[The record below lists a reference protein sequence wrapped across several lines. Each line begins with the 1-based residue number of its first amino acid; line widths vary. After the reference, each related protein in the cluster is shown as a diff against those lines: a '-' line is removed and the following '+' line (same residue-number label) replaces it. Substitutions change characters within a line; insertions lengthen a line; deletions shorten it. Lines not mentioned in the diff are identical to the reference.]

1 MLRSIILLA
10 AFIVSST
17 AYAGVIGDINGD
29 GQVGLP
35 EAVYALQSTA
45 GIRSPLVSNDTLKN
59 VITVAKANGNFT
71 DPVAAVSSITDAS
84 ATNPYLVVIGPGVY
98 TITQTL
104 QMKEYVGIVGSGEN
118 VTKLTGAI
126 STGSSSSSAIISG
139 ASNSSLSSLTLENT
153 GGGAYSI
160 ALYNGT
166 VSPTISNVT
175 ALVSGGSS
183 NYGVYNY
190 NSSSPTMVD
199 VSATASGGSNN
210 YAVYN
215 SGSSPLMTGIIATAS
230 GGSYSYGIYN
240 SNSSSP
246 TMTNITATASQGTN
260 NTFGVW
266 NYGSSSPTMTNITAT
281 ASGEGW
287 VFGVQ
292 NENSSSPTM
301 TNVIATASGP
311 ASYGVY
317 NFSSSPVIRRSTMK
331 GDIYSLRTQITAA
344 TISQSTLLGPVFGAD
359 LNKCVA
365 CDNGSGTA
373 LGANCQ

>member
-1 MLRSIILLA
+1 
-10 AFIVSST
+10 V
-17 AYAGVIGDINGD
+17 N
-29 GQVGLP
+29 P
-35 EAVYALQSTA
+35 
-45 GIRSPLVSNDTLKN
+45 LKN
-59 VITVAKANGNFT
+59 VITVAKANGNFS
-71 DPVAAVSSITDAS
+71 DPVAAVNSITDAS
-84 ATNPYLVVIGPGVY
+84 AANPYLVVICPGVY
-98 TITQTL
+98 TVTQTL
-104 QMKEYVGIVGSGEN
+104 KMKSYVDIVGSGEN
-118 VTKLTGAI
+118 VTTLTGPI
-126 STGSSSSSAIISG
+126 STGNSSSSAIISG
-139 ASNSSLSSLTLENT
+139 ANNSSLSSLTVENT

-183 NYGVYNY
+183 NYAVYNY

-215 SGSSPLMTGIIATAS
+215 SGSSPLMTGITATAS

-240 SNSSSP
+240 SN
-246 TMTNITATASQGTN
+246 
-260 NTFGVW
+260 
-266 NYGSSSPTMTNITAT
+266 SSSPTMTNITAT

-301 TNVIATASGP
+301 TNVMATASGP
-311 ASYGVY
+311 SSYGVY

-331 GDIYSLRTQITAA
+331 GAIYSLRTQITAA
-344 TISQSTLLGPVFGAD
+344 TISQSTLLGPVSGAD